1 MIRALAVVLG
11 LLLALP
17 AAAQRELTVVGFG
30 GGFQDAARKALFQP
44 FAAATGT
51 PVRDDTYN
59 GEMARIYAMVR
70 NRDVV
75 WDLVMVEAPELA
87 RGCEDGVFAKID
99 WAAMGRERFIPAG
112 VQECGVGA
120 VAWGAAVFWDSA
132 RTPNGPATFAEFFD
146 VQRFP
151 GRRALRTGPKMTL
164 EIALMSDGVA
174 RDDVYRVLATKA
186 GQDRAF
192 AVLDRMRPHLVFWR
206 AGAQPLQLVASGE
219 VAYATG
225 YTGRVV
231 QANAQG
237 QKLGLSWD
245 TLLYSVDYWAVVAGG
260 PRAADATRMIRWM
273 TELEPLLE
281 LAKIWPASPAHRAF
295 SERAD
300 LRAAN
305 PDSVATNAARGL
317 FIDTQFWIEHG
328 EDLEKRFAAWAAR

>member
-1 MIRALAVVLG
+1 MLRILA
-11 LLLALP
+11 LLLALATAP
-17 AAAQRELTVVGFG
+17 AFAQQRELTVVGFG

-44 FAAATGT
+44 FAAAAGIA
-51 PVRDDTYN
+51 VRDDTYN

-112 VQECGVGA
+112 VADCGVGA
-120 VAWGAAVFWDSA
+120 VAWGAAVFWDTA
-132 RTPNGPATFAEFFD
+132 RTPNGPRSFAEFLD

-151 GRRALRTGPKMTL
+151 GKRALRSGPKMTL
-164 EIALMSDGVA
+164 EIALMADGVA
-174 RDDVYRVLATKA
+174 QGDVYRVLATKE

-192 AVLDRMRPHLVFWR
+192 AVLERLRPNLVFWR
-206 AGAQPLQLVASGE
+206 AGAQPFQLVGSGE

-231 QANAQG
+231 QANAAG
-237 QKLGLSWD
+237 AKLAMNWD
-245 TLLYSVDYWAVVAGG
+245 TLLYSVDYWAVVQGG
-260 PRAADATRMIRWM
+260 PRMADAARMIHWM
-273 TELEPLLE
+273 TELDPLLE

-295 SERAD
+295 AERAD

-305 PDSVATNAARGL
+305 PDSVATNAGRGL
-317 FIDTQFWIEHG
+317 FIDTQFWVENG

>member
-1 MIRALAVVLG
+1 MIRALAVVIG
-11 LLLALP
+11 LVLALP
-17 AAAQRELTVVGFG
+17 AAAERELTVVGFG
-30 GGFQDAARKALFQP
+30 GGFQDAARRALFRP
-44 FAAATGT
+44 FAAATGIA
-51 PVRDDTYN
+51 VQDETYN

-75 WDLVMVEAPELA
+75 WDVVMVEAPELA

-99 WAAMGRERFIPAG
+99 WAMMGRDRFIPAG
-112 VQECGVGA
+112 VQECGAGA

-132 RTPNGPATFAEFFD
+132 RTPHGPRSFAEFFD
-146 VQRFP
+146 LQRFP
-151 GRRALRTGPKMTL
+151 GKRAMRSGPKMTL
-164 EIALMSDGVA
+164 EIALMADGVA
-174 RDDVYRVLATKA
+174 REDVYRVLATRE

-192 AVLDRMRPHLVFWR
+192 AVLDRVRPSLVFWR

-231 QANAQG
+231 QAKAQG
-237 QKLGLSWD
+237 AKLAMTWD
-245 TLLYSVDYWAVVAGG
+245 TLLYSVDYWAAVADG
-260 PRAADATRMIRWM
+260 PRLADAMRMIRWM
-273 TELEPLLE
+273 TGLEPLLE

-295 SERAD
+295 SERPD

-305 PDSVATNAARGL
+305 PDSVATNAAHGL
-317 FIDTQFWIEHG
+317 FIDTEFWIEHG